1 MLIECYQL
9 ILLVFYVYDEIQYWY
24 DYFDCHDSII
34 CSIFHNVVNYKLQN
48 EFKRINLND
57 RIR

>member
-1 MLIECYQL
+1 MLIEYYQL

-24 DYFDCHDSII
+24 DYFNCHDSII

-48 EFKRINLND
+48 VIIIINYRI
-57 RIR
+57 